1 MKELPTIQKE
11 KRFTFKSLGILGL
24 IALLLTVSYLGSIGN
39 KPVSANL
46 PMERVPISGIKAI
59 QEKDGVSPT
68 ATSTVA
74 PTIAKAMTTFEQYR
88 YDLEAARQS
97 AGTQLDDV
105 ILNTMA
111 NAETVQEALRQK
123 TALAKAIEVEAAMEA
138 LIKARGYPDVL
149 CTFRE
154 GSVNVVIKGVSLT
167 QQQAS
172 QILDIAMAESG
183 APASN
188 IRIIPAE

>member
-1 MKELPTIQKE
+1 MKELPTIQTRKSFNF
-11 KRFTFKSLGILGL
+11 RSLGVLGL

-39 KPVSANL
+39 KPVSATI
-46 PMERVPISGIKAI
+46 PME
-59 QEKDGVSPT
+59 QVSLT
-68 ATSTVA
+68 ATQTAQEREGVHPSAMPSEA
-74 PTIAKAMTTFEQYR
+74 PAVITAVTPFDKYR
-88 YDLEAARQS
+88 EDLEAARKA
-97 AGTQLDDV
+97 AGTQLDEV
-105 ILNTMA
+105 ILNTAA

-123 TALAKAIEVEAAMEA
+123 TALAKAMEVEASMEA
-138 LIKARGYPDVL
+138 LIKARGYSDVL
-149 CTFRE
+149 CTYRE
-154 GSVNVVIKGVSLT
+154 GSVNVVIKGASLT